1 MSNPTSW
8 PNRSSTHST
17 MGSTSWSSKCEV
29 VHLSLDI
36 NELVRA
42 VKQAAVEA
50 VKADGPMAVSFGTV
64 TSASPLKIQVDQK
77 KTLTEA
83 QLILTNNVRDF
94 NVDMTV
100 DHQTE
105 SESGGS
111 GAAAFAAHQ
120 HAYKGRKTF
129 KVHLALK
136 AGEKVILIS
145 CDGGQKY
152 IVLDRWEA
160 P

>member
-1 MSNPTSW
+1 M
-8 PNRSSTHST
+8 
-17 MGSTSWSSKCEV
+17 
-29 VHLSLDI
+29 SLDI

-50 VKADGPMAVSFGTV
+50 VNASGPMALCFGTV
-64 TSASPLKIQVDQK
+64 TAAAPLKIQVDQK

-83 QLILTNNVRDF
+83 QLILTNNVRDYT
-94 NVDMTV
+94 VEMTV

-105 SESGGS
+105 STSGGS
-111 GAAAFAAHQ
+111 GDASFASHL
-120 HAYKGRKTF
+120 HAYKGRKSF
-129 KVHLALK
+129 RVHLALK
-136 AGEKVILIS
+136 AGEKVILLR
-145 CDGGQKY
+145 CDGGQKF

>member
-1 MSNPTSW
+1 M
-8 PNRSSTHST
+8 
-17 MGSTSWSSKCEV
+17 
-29 VHLSLDI
+29 SLDI

-83 QLILTNNVRDF
+83 QH
-94 NVDMTV
+94 MTV

-105 SESGGS
+105 SQSGGS
-111 GAAAFAAHQ
+111 GEAAFAAHQ

>member
-1 MSNPTSW
+1 M
-8 PNRSSTHST
+8 
-17 MGSTSWSSKCEV
+17 
-29 VHLSLDI
+29 SLDI

-100 DHQTE
+100 DHQ
-105 SESGGS
+105 
-111 GAAAFAAHQ
+111 AAAERLLLPPTSTPTRAGKPLRCTWPSRQGKRSSSSPVMAG
-120 HAYKGRKTF
+120 KNTLSWTDGR
-129 KVHLALK
+129 HL
-136 AGEKVILIS
+136 
-145 CDGGQKY
+145 DGNATDNWRK
-152 IVLDRWEA
+152 

>member
-1 MSNPTSW
+1 M
-8 PNRSSTHST
+8 
-17 MGSTSWSSKCEV
+17 
-29 VHLSLDI
+29 SLDI

-105 SESGGS
+105 ETSGGS
-111 GAAAFAAHQ
+111 GYAEFASHK
-120 HAYKGRKTF
+120 HAYKGKKAY

-136 AGEKVILIS
+136 TGEQVLLLRA
-145 CDGGQKY
+145 DGGQKF
-152 IVLDRWEA
+152 IILDRVEA
-160 P
+160 PK

>member
-1 MSNPTSW
+1 M
-8 PNRSSTHST
+8 
-17 MGSTSWSSKCEV
+17 
-29 VHLSLDI
+29 SLDI

-42 VKQAAVEA
+42 VKQAAVDA

-111 GAAAFAAHQ
+111 TPTRAGKPLRCTWPSRRGKRSSSSPAMAG
-120 HAYKGRKTF
+120 KNTLSWTDGR
-129 KVHLALK
+129 HL
-136 AGEKVILIS
+136 
-145 CDGGQKY
+145 DGNATDNWRK
-152 IVLDRWEA
+152 